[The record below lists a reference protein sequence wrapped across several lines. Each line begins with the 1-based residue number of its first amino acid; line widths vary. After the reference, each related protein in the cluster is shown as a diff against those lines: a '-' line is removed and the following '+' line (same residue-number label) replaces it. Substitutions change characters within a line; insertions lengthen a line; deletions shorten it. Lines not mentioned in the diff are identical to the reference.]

1 MNTGGALLRSL
12 ALFNEMRE
20 CVVHNAPPLVSM
32 FRGVSV

>member
-1 MNTGGALLRSL
+1 
-12 ALFNEMRE
+12 LFNDMLR